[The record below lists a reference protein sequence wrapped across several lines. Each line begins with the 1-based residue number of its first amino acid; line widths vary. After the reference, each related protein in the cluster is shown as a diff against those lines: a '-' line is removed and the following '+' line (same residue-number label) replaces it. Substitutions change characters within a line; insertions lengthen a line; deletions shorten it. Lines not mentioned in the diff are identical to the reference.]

1 MAGTWCGPAQ
11 TPALPLP
18 AELGAQASWPFP
30 ALATHWAPS
39 WVCRERVP
47 SLAQARIPEGSR
59 PPAGLPTEV
68 AEHTPQAVVWAAEG
82 WGCGPTT
89 FAPRGSPGPGADLA
103 LSGCLPLC
111 PRLAKPGRDGQ
122 CGCSEGHGESAH
134 RWPSSWEAR
143 CEVTSRVGSVP

>member
-89 FAPRGSPGPGADLA
+89 FAPVGHQGLEQTWRSVGA
-103 LSGCLPLC
+103 SHCVQG
-111 PRLAKPGRDGQ
+111 
-122 CGCSEGHGESAH
+122 
-134 RWPSSWEAR
+134 WPSRGE
-143 CEVTSRVGSVP
+143 TGSVGARRGTGRVPTGGLPAGRPGVK